1 MFERTVFS
9 RTPAGEE
16 ALARVDHRLSMALR
30 RTLILVEGHSD
41 GTALRARAPYRDL
54 DESLQALL
62 AQGLIAIPGQATTA
76 AVPVTPAPAA
86 APSAVVAATSAPAE
100 VAAPEAG
107 GSPAA
112 IRQAL
117 FDLCRQVLG
126 DAKAETAAKRILTA
140 GDEPGAIAAALA
152 KTVSVVRL
160 TVDETKANEIK
171 RRGEALL

>member
-16 ALARVDHRLSMALR
+16 ALARVDHSLSMALR
-30 RTLILVEGHSD
+30 RALILVDGRSD
-41 GTALRARAPYRDL
+41 GAALRAKAPYRDL
-54 DESLQALL
+54 DASLEALL
-62 AQGLIAIPGQATTA
+62 AQGLIAIPGEAAAAPVTLAQPVAVATAASLPGQA
-76 AVPVTPAPAA
+76 AVPA
-86 APSAVVAATSAPAE
+86 SD
-100 VAAPEAG
+100 
-107 GSPAA
+107 SPAA

-126 DAKAETAAKRILTA
+126 DAKAEATARRILTA